1 MAFTSPQNNI
11 DQFGLSKGMYVADM
25 GAGSGAYAI
34 AAARKVGEEGK
45 VKAVEVQ
52 KELLGRIRDTAVSE
66 HLFNV
71 EAIWGDIEKNGGTR
85 LRDESM
91 DAVIISNVLF
101 QSVEKGNLVREAF
114 RILKP
119 NRKVLFIEWS
129 GSHGGLGPMLEEV
142 VLPDIAKKLF
152 TDNGFEYEK
161 DIYASDNHYGI
172 IFRKKTTSSGVKVEV
187 KSEEVKPD

>member
-45 VKAVEVQ
+45 VKAVGVQ

-71 EAIWGDIEKNGGTR
+71 EAIWGDIEK
-85 LRDESM
+85 M
-91 DAVIISNVLF
+91 
-101 QSVEKGNLVREAF
+101 VEQG
-114 RILKP
+114 
-119 NRKVLFIEWS
+119 
-129 GSHGGLGPMLEEV
+129 
-142 VLPDIAKKLF
+142 
-152 TDNGFEYEK
+152 
-161 DIYASDNHYGI
+161 
-172 IFRKKTTSSGVKVEV
+172 
-187 KSEEVKPD
+187 